1 MPLREVLRDR
11 PDVPDA
17 DIDDIIE
24 IAARRQDEA
33 RAPDRTASRD
43 EVDAVA
49 RELEIAPEHVE
60 AAIQTLRE
68 QRAAAATA
76 KAAAEVAA
84 ARLKR
89 RLGVGALV
97 AVALGLV
104 GGLGGAAVGAS
115 RVTAAAAETQ
125 AAEARL
131 DVVFDR
137 QAALAPQIAAAAG
150 ADPSGLTALASEL
163 RGAPDVAGRLD
174 ASARLGMAMAT
185 ALGQRPPATNEAEST
200 MRLQVQDD
208 LTGTQNRI
216 TVELRRYREAES
228 AWQTAAGSGL
238 GGWAVTVGMA
248 EGPPTAA
255 PPPHPSAG

>member
-1 MPLREVLRDR
+1 MPLRESLRDR
-11 PDVPDA
+11 PDVPDE

-24 IAARRQDEA
+24 IASRRQDEA

-49 RELEIAPEHVE
+49 RELDIAPEHVE
-60 AAIQTLRE
+60 AAIHTLRE
-68 QRAAAATA
+68 QRAAAAAA
-76 KAAAEVAA
+76 KAEAEVAT
-84 ARLKR
+84 ARLR
-89 RLGVGALV
+89 RRVGMGLLAA
-97 AVALGLV
+97 AVLGLV
-104 GGLGGAAVGAS
+104 GGVGGGMVGAGT
-115 RVTAAAAETQ
+115 VAAAAAETH

-131 DVVFDR
+131 DAVFDR

-150 ADPSGLTALASEL
+150 IDTRGLTRLATEL
-163 RGAPDVAGRLD
+163 RGAPDVEAKLD
-174 ASARLGMAMAT
+174 ASARLGMAMAS
-185 ALGQRPPATNEAEST
+185 ALGQQAPAANEAEST

-228 AWQTAAGSGL
+228 AWTTAAGSGL

-248 EGPPTAA
+248 EGPP
-255 PPPHPSAG
+255 